1 LFCDKLTLWG
11 CFMIEKIIV
20 QGEDARRGLL
30 RGVET
35 LAGAVKITLGPKGR
49 NVVVDHIRETPIIT
63 NDGVTIAKE
72 IVIPDEVED
81 AGAQILKGACT
92 KTNDIAGDGTTT
104 ATVLAEKIFSEGL
117 KCFTTGANP
126 ILLRKGIKK
135 ATGKVVDYIHS
146 VSKQVKENNSIC
158 QVATISSGSKEVGEI
173 ISKAFEHVG
182 LDGVITI
189 EDGNNMLTSLKIVE
203 GLRVNRGFISPYM
216 CQDQTKMV
224 AELNNPYILITD
236 KKISSIK
243 ELLPVIEKVNA
254 VGGSLFIIA
263 EDVEGDALTTL
274 VFNNIRKIFNCLAI
288 KTPYF
293 GDRRKKVLDDIA
305 LAVGGKFISGDVFNN
320 FKDITLEDLG
330 RAEKVKS
337 DKDNTTIIGSQ
348 GEKRKIQ
355 ERVVELKEQLKYVQ
369 TDFDKSALQQRISN
383 LNGGVAIIKV
393 GAESELEMREKK
405 LRIEDALNATMA
417 AIDEGIIV
425 GGGVA
430 LLKAKNSLDNYIEKE
445 LSGDEKLGALI
456 LSKSLEAP
464 IRQIAKNAG
473 VDDGVIVQTVVKNES
488 ESFGYDALNDEF
500 CDMFERG
507 IIDPLK
513 VTRTALETASSVAS
527 TLLTTECVVV
537 QNKAKQFIGEPAT

>member
-1 LFCDKLTLWG
+1 
-11 CFMIEKIIV
+11 MIEKIIV
-20 QGEDARRGLL
+20 NGEDARRKLL

-35 LAGAVKITLGPKGR
+35 LANAVKITLGPKGR
-49 NVVVDHIRETPIIT
+49 NVIVDRVRDVPIVT

-72 IVIPDEVED
+72 IVISDEVED
-81 AGAQILKGACT
+81 AGATILKGACT

-117 KCFTTGANP
+117 KSFTAGANP
-126 ILLRKGIKK
+126 IMLRNGIKK
-135 ATGKVVDYIHS
+135 AVNKVVDYIHS
-146 VSKQVKENNSIC
+146 ISKPVKDNTAIC
-158 QVATISSGSKEVGEI
+158 QVASISSGSKETGEI
-173 ISKAFEHVG
+173 IAKAFECVG

-189 EDGNNMLTSLKIVE
+189 EDGNNMLTSLKVVE
-203 GLRVNRGFISPYM
+203 GMRINRGYISPYM
-216 CQDQTKMV
+216 CHDQTKMI

-236 KKISSIK
+236 KKISSIN
-243 ELLPVIEKVNA
+243 EILPIIEKVNG

-274 VFNNIRKIFNCLAI
+274 VVNNMRKIFNCVAI

-305 LAVGGKFISGDVFNN
+305 LAVGGKYISGDIFNN
-320 FKDITLEDLG
+320 FKDVTLEDLG
-330 RAEKVKS
+330 RAEKVKC
-337 DKDNTTIIGSQ
+337 DKDNTTIIGSM
-348 GEKRKIQ
+348 GNKEKIK
-355 ERVVELKEQLKYVQ
+355 ERVCELKEKMQHALNE
-369 TDFDKSALQQRISN
+369 FDRNSTQQRISN
-383 LNGGVAIIKV
+383 LNGGIAIIKV
-393 GAESELEMREKK
+393 GAVSEVEMREKK
-405 LRIEDALNATMA
+405 LRMEDALNATMA

-425 GGGVA
+425 GGGTA
-430 LLKAKNSLDNYIEKE
+430 LLKAKKGLDEYIEKE
-445 LSGDEKLGALI
+445 LSGDEKMGAMI

-473 VDDGVIVQTVVKNES
+473 VDDGVVVQTVAKNEK
-488 ESFGYDALNDEF
+488 ENFGYDALNDEF

-513 VTRTALETASSVAS
+513 VTRTALETSASVAS

-537 QNKAKQFIGEPAT
+537 QDKSKQFIGEPVTQM

>member
-1 LFCDKLTLWG
+1 
-11 CFMIEKIIV
+11 MIEKIIV
-20 QGEDARRGLL
+20 NGEEARKKLL
-30 RGVET
+30 QGVEK

-49 NVVVDHIRETPIIT
+49 NVVVDHVRDVPIVT

-72 IVIPDEVED
+72 IVIPDEIED
-81 AGAQILKGACT
+81 TGAQILKGACT

-117 KCFTTGANP
+117 KSFTAGANP
-126 ILLRKGIKK
+126 IMLRSGIKK
-135 ATGKVVDYIHS
+135 AVNKVVDYIHS
-146 VSKQVKENNSIC
+146 ISKSVKDNNSIC
-158 QVATISSGSKEVGEI
+158 QVATISSGSEEI
-173 ISKAFEHVG
+173 GAIIAKAFEKVG

-189 EDGNNMLTSLKIVE
+189 EDGNNILTTLKIVE
-203 GLRVNRGFISPYM
+203 GLRINRGYISPYM
-216 CQDQTKMV
+216 CQDQSKMI
-224 AELNNPYILITD
+224 AELTNPYILITD

-243 ELLPVIEKVNA
+243 EILPVIEKVNN

-274 VFNNIRKIFNCLAI
+274 VINNMRKLFNCVAI

-305 LAVGGKFISGDVFNN
+305 LAVGGKYISGDIFNN
-320 FKDITLEDLG
+320 FKDVTLEDLG
-330 RAEKVKS
+330 RAEKVKC
-337 DKDNTTIIGSQ
+337 DKDNTTIIGSM
-348 GEKRKIQ
+348 GDKEKVQ
-355 ERVVELKEQLKYVQ
+355 ERVKELREKLNNLTTE
-369 TDFDKSALQQRISN
+369 FDINSMQQRISN
-383 LNGGVAIIKV
+383 LNGGIATIQV
-393 GAESELEMREKK
+393 GAISEVEMREKK
-405 LRIEDALNATMA
+405 LRMEDALNATLA

-425 GGGVA
+425 GGGIA
-430 LLKAKNSLDNYIEKE
+430 LLKAKKGLDVFIENE
-445 LSGDEKLGALI
+445 LVGDEKMGAMI
-456 LSKSLEAP
+456 LSKALETP

-473 VDDGVIVQTVVKNES
+473 VDDGVVVQTVLKNEN
-488 ESFGYDALNDEF
+488 ENFGYDALNNEF

-537 QNKAKQFIGEPAT
+537 QDKSKQFIGEPVHQ

>member
-1 LFCDKLTLWG
+1 
-11 CFMIEKIIV
+11 MIEKIIV
-20 QGEDARRGLL
+20 TGEQARSKLL

-49 NVVVDHIRETPIIT
+49 NVIVDHVRDIPIVT

-72 IVIPDEVED
+72 IVIPDEIED
-81 AGAQILKGACT
+81 TGAQILKGACT

-126 ILLRKGIKK
+126 ILLRNGIKK
-135 ATGKVVDYIHS
+135 AVSNVVEYIHGL
-146 VSKQVKENNSIC
+146 SKEVKDNNSIC
-158 QVATISSGSKEVGEI
+158 QVATISSGSEETGQI
-173 ISKAFEHVG
+173 IAKAFDCVG
-182 LDGVITI
+182 HDGVITI

-203 GLRVNRGFISPYM
+203 GLRINRGFISPYM
-216 CQDQTKMV
+216 CHDQSKQV
-224 AELNNPYILITD
+224 AELTDPYILITD
-236 KKISSIK
+236 KKISSIQ
-243 ELLPVIEKVNA
+243 EILPVIEKVNS

-263 EDVEGDALTTL
+263 EDIEGDALTTL
-274 VFNNIRKIFNCLAI
+274 VINNMRKIFNCLAI
-288 KTPYF
+288 KTPHF

-305 LAVGGKFISGDVFNN
+305 LAVGGKFISGDIYNN
-320 FKDITLEDLG
+320 FKDVSLEDLG

-337 DKDNTTIIGSQ
+337 DKDNTTIIGSK
-348 GEKRKIQ
+348 GDKEKVK
-355 ERVVELKEQLKYVQ
+355 ERVNELKEKMRSVA
-369 TDFDKSALQQRISN
+369 TDFDRNSTQQRISN
-383 LNGGVAIIKV
+383 LCGGVAIIKV
-393 GAESELEMREKK
+393 GAISELEMREKK
-405 LRIEDALNATMA
+405 LRMEDALNATLA

-430 LLKAKNSLDNYIEKE
+430 LLKAKKGLDLFIEKE
-445 LSGDEKLGALI
+445 LVGDEKLGAMI
-456 LSKSLEAP
+456 LSKALESP

-473 VDDGVIVQTVVKNES
+473 VDDGVVVQTVVKNEN
-488 ESFGYDALNDEF
+488 ENFGYDALNDDY

-513 VTRTALETASSVAS
+513 VTRTALETAASVAS

-537 QNKAKQFIGEPAT
+537 QDKSKQFIGEPVHQM

>member
-1 LFCDKLTLWG
+1 
-11 CFMIEKIIV
+11 MIEKIIV
-20 QGEDARRGLL
+20 NGEVARRKLL
-30 RGVET
+30 QGVEK

-49 NVVVDHIRETPIIT
+49 NVIVDHVRDVPIVT

-72 IVIPDEVED
+72 IVIPDEIED
-81 AGAQILKGACT
+81 TGAQILKGACT

-117 KCFTTGANP
+117 KSFTAGANP
-126 ILLRKGIKK
+126 IMLRNGIKK
-135 ATGKVVDYIHS
+135 AVSNVVDYIHS
-146 VSKQVKENNSIC
+146 ISKSVKDNNSIC
-158 QVATISSGSKEVGEI
+158 QVATISSGSEETGAI
-173 ISKAFEHVG
+173 IAKAFEKVG

-189 EDGNNMLTSLKIVE
+189 EDGNNILTTLKIVE
-203 GLRVNRGFISPYM
+203 GLRINRGYISPYM
-216 CQDQTKMV
+216 CQDQSKMI
-224 AELNNPYILITD
+224 AELVNPYILITD

-243 ELLPVIEKVNA
+243 EILPVIEKVNN
-254 VGGSLFIIA
+254 VGGSLFIVA

-274 VFNNIRKIFNCLAI
+274 VINNMRKIFNCVAI

-305 LAVGGKFISGDVFNN
+305 LAVGGKYISGDIFNN
-320 FKDITLEDLG
+320 FKDVNLEDLG
-330 RAEKVKS
+330 RAEKVKC
-337 DKDNTTIIGSQ
+337 DKDNTTIIGSM
-348 GEKRKIQ
+348 GDKEKVQ
-355 ERVVELKEQLKYVQ
+355 ERVKELKEKLNVVT
-369 TDFDKSALQQRISN
+369 TDFDRSSTQQRISN
-383 LNGGVAIIKV
+383 LNGGIAIIQV
-393 GAESELEMREKK
+393 GAISEVEMREKK

-425 GGGVA
+425 GGGTA
-430 LLKAKNSLDNYIEKE
+430 LLKAKKGLDIFIEKE
-445 LSGDEKLGALI
+445 LVGDEKMGAMI
-456 LSKSLEAP
+456 LSKALETP

-473 VDDGVIVQTVVKNES
+473 VDDGVVVQKVQQNEN
-488 ESFGYDALNDEF
+488 ENFGYDALKDEY

-537 QNKAKQFIGEPAT
+537 QDKSKQFIGEPVHQ

>member
-1 LFCDKLTLWG
+1 
-11 CFMIEKIIV
+11 MIEKIIV

-126 ILLRKGIKK
+126 ILLRNGIKK
-135 ATGKVVDYIHS
+135 AVANVVEQIHKN
-146 VSKQVKENNSIC
+146 SKPVKDNNAIC
-158 QVATISSGSKEVGEI
+158 QIATISSGSVETGEI
-173 ISKAFEHVG
+173 LAKAFEEVG

-189 EDGNNMLTSLKIVE
+189 EDGSNILTSLRIVE
-203 GLRVNRGFISPYM
+203 GMRINRGYISPYM
-216 CQDQTKMV
+216 CQDQNKLI
-224 AELNNPYILITD
+224 AELDDPYILVTD
-236 KKISSIK
+236 RKISSIN
-243 ELLPVIEKVNA
+243 EILPIIEKVANT
-254 VGGSLFIIA
+254 GGSLFIIA
-263 EDVEGDALTTL
+263 EDIEGDALTTL
-274 VFNNIRKIFNCLAI
+274 VVNNMRRIFNCVAI

-305 LAVGGKFISGDVFNN
+305 LAVGAKYISGDVFNN
-320 FKDITLEDLG
+320 FKDVTLEDLG
-330 RAEKVKS
+330 KARKIKA
-337 DKDNTTIIGSQ
+337 DKDSTTIIGACGDKEQ
-348 GEKRKIQ
+348 IE
-355 ERVVELKEQLKYVQ
+355 ERVKELREKLGECK
-369 TDFDKSALQQRISN
+369 TEFDKTTIQQRISN
-383 LNGGVAIIKV
+383 LNGGIAVVKV
-393 GAESELEMREKK
+393 GAVSELEMREKK
-405 LRIEDALNATMA
+405 LRMEDALNATYA

-425 GGGVA
+425 GGGIA
-430 LLKAKNSLDNYIEKE
+430 LLKAKKELEKYIEDN
-445 LSGDEKLGALI
+445 LVGDEKLGGLI
-456 LSKSLEAP
+456 ILKTLEAP
-464 IRQIAKNAG
+464 VRQIAKNAG
-473 VDDGVIVQTVVKNES
+473 VDDGVVVQTVLKNES
-488 ESFGYDALNDEF
+488 SSFGYDALTDEF

-507 IIDPLK
+507 IVDPLK
-513 VTRTALETASSVAS
+513 VTRTALETAASVAS

-537 QNKAKQFIGEPAT
+537 QDKTKQFIGDPVVQA